1 MWFIYFHSVWALC
14 SAFWVRVNNF
24 HILQASTMVF
34 ALLQLWARNFSL
46 KQWTHWVAWHCPSAV
61 CNLPLAQ
68 RDPAKSSAQLCS
80 PTAEKVLGKPEAQ
93 CLPAGWGLS
102 TGLCCLHLCVWEK
115 FRASVAVAQ
124 ACHCCTWIL
133 SAASQSFFCLFFVSF
148 LQQLGWREVCWYWK
162 QRRWMTIRDVVPI
175 RY

>member
-14 SAFWVRVNNF
+14 SAFWVHVNNF

-61 CNLPLAQ
+61 CNLPLAR

-115 FRASVAVAQ
+115 FRASVAVARPVTVARGFSVQ
-124 ACHCCTWIL
+124 PLSLSSACSL
-133 SAASQSFFCLFFVSF
+133 SAFFSSWAEGRFAGIESKGG
-148 LQQLGWREVCWYWK
+148 GW
-162 QRRWMTIRDVVPI
+162 P
-175 RY
+175 